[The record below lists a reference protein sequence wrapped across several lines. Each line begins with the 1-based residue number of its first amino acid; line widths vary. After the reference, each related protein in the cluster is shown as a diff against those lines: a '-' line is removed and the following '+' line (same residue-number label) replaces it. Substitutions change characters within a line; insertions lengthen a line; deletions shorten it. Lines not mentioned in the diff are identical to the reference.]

1 MGLFTQYKKTNFDLS
16 YILSKEKNTEWE
28 KMWSILPD
36 EICQIIFNFWKKL
49 HIEYAKKFLN
59 SISDYDLYKELRRR
73 NQHCFDPTTHGHIDF
88 YVKCMGEIGLLDVS
102 GFDNTLVYSKSEIET
117 GSEVVNLNI
126 KNNLYHPELIIRA
139 DYYTV
144 SDVYDSINTIVAL
157 NNANPEADEFDQKI
171 VDFWSELPV
180 TKKLKYCIDIFPKIK
195 DNFFLNEHMTTNASK
210 FNSLKQSTYD
220 TIRNLLIGEDLENV
234 INESI
239 EDSNNSQELAN
250 EMADEIA
257 EEDATD
263 EMANEMA
270 EEDATNEIEDDNM
283 ILI

>member
-1 MGLFTQYKKTNFDLS
+1 MS

-117 GSEVVNLNI
+117 EV
-126 KNNLYHPELIIRA
+126 K
-139 DYYTV
+139 
-144 SDVYDSINTIVAL
+144 
-157 NNANPEADEFDQKI
+157 
-171 VDFWSELPV
+171 
-180 TKKLKYCIDIFPKIK
+180 
-195 DNFFLNEHMTTNASK
+195 
-210 FNSLKQSTYD
+210 
-220 TIRNLLIGEDLENV
+220 LLI
-234 INESI
+234 
-239 EDSNNSQELAN
+239 
-250 EMADEIA
+250 
-257 EEDATD
+257 
-263 EMANEMA
+263 
-270 EEDATNEIEDDNM
+270 
-283 ILI
+283 

>member
-102 GFDNTLVYSKSEIET
+102 D
-117 GSEVVNLNI
+117 
-126 KNNLYHPELIIRA
+126 LIIHLYILR
-139 DYYTV
+139 V
-144 SDVYDSINTIVAL
+144 
-157 NNANPEADEFDQKI
+157 
-171 VDFWSELPV
+171 
-180 TKKLKYCIDIFPKIK
+180 KLKPEVK
-195 DNFFLNEHMTTNASK
+195 
-210 FNSLKQSTYD
+210 
-220 TIRNLLIGEDLENV
+220 LLI
-234 INESI
+234 
-239 EDSNNSQELAN
+239 
-250 EMADEIA
+250 
-257 EEDATD
+257 
-263 EMANEMA
+263 
-270 EEDATNEIEDDNM
+270 
-283 ILI
+283 